1 MYYCGPETET
11 TSRFSSF
18 FFLRCQLIVNE
29 RQKLHDDVYRIDA
42 SINFLAVF
50 LSFMNQIFFE

>member
-1 MYYCGPETET
+1 MIVVLKQKQPVV
-11 TSRFSSF
+11 FLPF

>member
-1 MYYCGPETET
+1 MYDCGPETET

-29 RQKLHDDVYRIDA
+29 RQKMPQLI
-42 SINFLAVF
+42 F
-50 LSFMNQIFFE
+50 LSIMNQIFFE